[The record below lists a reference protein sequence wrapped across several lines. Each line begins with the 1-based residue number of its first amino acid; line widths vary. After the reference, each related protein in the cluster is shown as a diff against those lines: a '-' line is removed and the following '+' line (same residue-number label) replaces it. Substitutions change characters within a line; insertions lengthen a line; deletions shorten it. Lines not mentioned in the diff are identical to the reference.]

1 MSIMTP
7 SSIVQELDN
16 YVIGQQEAKRVVAIA
31 LANRERRRKLPPEIR
46 SDVMPKNI
54 LMIGPTGVGKTEIAR
69 RLAVMMDASFAKA
82 EATKFTEV
90 GYVGRDVESIIHDL
104 VEVSASR
111 VYREELKQIES
122 NAEKLATERIA
133 AYLYQQIGRRGKKAT
148 EKSQQVSG
156 SVSRVSRRSPAWKG
170 EVRGALTRA
179 KLAKL
184 LASHKL
190 EDQLVEIE
198 VTDSELTASAFDPRL
213 EIDLD
218 DDSLFDEYYR
228 NLSNPNGQKKRKVR
242 VREARRILT
251 REEANKL
258 LDFDQVINE
267 AIRKAEENG
276 IVFVDEIDKI
286 CGPKI
291 DMGRDISGEGVQRDL
306 LPLLEGTIVA
316 TRYGPVKTEHILFIA
331 AGTFAKNKPSDLI
344 PELQGRFPLR
354 VELNPLTQQD
364 LERILVEPRNSL
376 IKQYE
381 ALLGTEGVN
390 VVFTEEGIQEMA
402 RLAVL
407 MNERSENIGARRLF
421 TIVEKLVEDLSF
433 TAPERKGQRIEVDA
447 TYVIQQV
454 GSLIKDE
461 NLGRYIL

>member
-54 LMIGPTGVGKTEIAR
+54 LMMGPTGVGKTEIAR

-133 AYLYQQIGRRGKKAT
+133 AYLYQQIGRRAKKAT
-148 EKSQQVSG
+148 EKSQQVSA

-170 EVRGALTRA
+170 EVRGSLTRA

-213 EIDLD
+213 ELDLD
-218 DDSLFDEYYR
+218 DDSLFEEYYR
-228 NLSNPNGQKKRKVR
+228 NLRNPNGQKKRKVR
-242 VREARRILT
+242 VREARSILT

-276 IVFVDEIDKI
+276 IVFVDEIDKV
-286 CGPKI
+286 CGPKL

-306 LPLLEGTIVA
+306 LPLLEGTTVA

-354 VELNPLTQQD
+354 VELNPLTQED

-390 VVFTEEGIQEMA
+390 VVFTEDGIQEMA

-433 TAPERKGQRIEVDA
+433 TAPDRKGERIEVDA
-447 TYVIQQV
+447 TYVVEQV
-454 GSLIKDE
+454 GTLVKDE

>member
-1 MSIMTP
+1 M
-7 SSIVQELDN
+7 
-16 YVIGQQEAKRVVAIA
+16 
-31 LANRERRRKLPPEIR
+31 
-46 SDVMPKNI
+46 
-54 LMIGPTGVGKTEIAR
+54 
-69 RLAVMMDASFAKA
+69 
-82 EATKFTEV
+82 
-90 GYVGRDVESIIHDL
+90 
-104 VEVSASR
+104 
-111 VYREELKQIES
+111 
-122 NAEKLATERIA
+122 
-133 AYLYQQIGRRGKKAT
+133 
-148 EKSQQVSG
+148 
-156 SVSRVSRRSPAWKG
+156 
-170 EVRGALTRA
+170 RGALTRA

-198 VTDSELTASAFDPRL
+198 VTDSELTASAIDPRL

-390 VVFTEEGIQEMA
+390 VVFTEEGIQEIA